1 MIIILSSDV
10 VGSPPCPQ
18 HYTAA
23 LIFTCIT
30 AAGEAQPGT
39 VGEVALRGP
48 GSPSSVPVVPI
59 PSHSSS
65 LPYSGTGLGK

>member
-23 LIFTCIT
+23 LIFICIT
-30 AAGEAQPGT
+30 AAGEAQTGT
-39 VGEVALRGP
+39 VGEEAVPGP
-48 GSPSSVPVVPI
+48 GSSCSALAVPI